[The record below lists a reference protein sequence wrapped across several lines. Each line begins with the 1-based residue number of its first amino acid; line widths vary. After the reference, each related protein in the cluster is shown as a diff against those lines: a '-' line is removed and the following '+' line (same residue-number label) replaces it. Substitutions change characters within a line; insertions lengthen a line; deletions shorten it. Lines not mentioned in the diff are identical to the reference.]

1 MNMKKMKI
9 VSALMAMAMSVTS
22 MGLVASA
29 ASDVNVKIG
38 KETVEKGAT
47 FSVDVDLSSLPSTG
61 LSSID
66 FAISYDKSV
75 IKPTKVTLGT
85 AGNTGAAA
93 QEGDLGSTLF
103 DSYITDDQIIII
115 WATGLTDS
123 QYWVKDGTFLTIE
136 GTAVG
141 EAGTSTDLK
150 GEAVDRAAYPGGSAN
165 GDIVFSAVGES
176 SVQDYTAAFTNG
188 SVTIGGGGSSDNAVW
203 GDVDES
209 GTVDVADAVLLA
221 RFNAEDS
228 EAVVSDQ
235 GKINADV
242 THDGKR
248 AGDDVVKILRY
259 IALIITKDDLAKA

>member
-1 MNMKKMKI
+1 MKKMKI
-9 VSALMAMAMSVTS
+9 ASALMAMTMSVMS

-38 KETVEKGAT
+38 KDTVDVGGS
-47 FSVDVDLSSLPSTG
+47 FSVDVDLSSVPSSG

-75 IKPTKVTLGT
+75 IKPKTVTLGT

-103 DSYITDDQIIII
+103 DYYITDDQIIII

-123 QYWVKDGTFLTIE
+123 QYWVKNGTFLTIKGDAV
-136 GTAVG
+136 GTAG
-141 EAGTSTDLK
+141 QSSDLK
-150 GEAVDRAAYPGGSAN
+150 GEAVKRAAYPGGSAN
-165 GDIVFSAVGES
+165 GDIVFSAVAES
-176 SVQDYTAAFTNG
+176 GVTDYQAAFTNG
-188 SVTIGGGGSSDNAVW
+188 SVTIGATTAEW

-209 GTVDVADAVLLA
+209 GNIDVADAVLLA
-221 RFNAEDS
+221 RFIAEDS
-228 EAVVSDQ
+228 TAVISAQ

-242 THDGKR
+242 THDGNKD
-248 AGDDVVKILRY
+248 AADITKILKY
-259 IALIITKDDLAKA
+259 IALLIDKAALAEP